1 MDCKEFKNIVADL
14 FDKDV
19 EPSIRAKCEEH
30 MGECSACRKYYE
42 DMLAA
47 AEALRPKHSPV
58 AENKEKGSS
67 LLTLHSSL
75 FKVAAS
81 LVGILMLSGIALA
94 AYHAKPSGQTV
105 IEPQSIHALPKIT
118 KAEWDRYMKLLD
130 EKGEPTDTTGYGDL
144 TVYKDLYGCSCSWYC
159 GGNVKNV
166 TASSHLPRIGTF
178 SYEAGNAHDFNHETV
193 WATKGKGIGES
204 LTYTFEGS
212 CPRITKVKILNGHV
226 KNEKAWR
233 DNSRVKTLLMYYNDK
248 PYRLLELED
257 SRSLQYFDVDTVGY
271 GPDVE
276 NAPKWTLKFE
286 IKEVY
291 PGAKYQ
297 DCVIADFI
305 FDGIDVH

>member
-47 AEALRPKHSPV
+47 AEALRPKYSPV
-58 AENKEKGSS
+58 AENKETGSS
-67 LLTLHSSL
+67 LPMPYSSL

-94 AYHAKPSGQTV
+94 AYHAKSSGQTV
-105 IEPQSIHALPKIT
+105 IEPQSIHAMPKIT
-118 KAEWDRYMKLLD
+118 KAEWDRCMKLLD

-144 TVYKDLYGCSCSWYC
+144 TVYNDLYGCSCSWYC
-159 GGNVKNV
+159 GGSVKSV
-166 TASSHLPRIGTF
+166 TASSHLPRIGRF
-178 SYEAGNAHDFNHETV
+178 SYEAENAHDFNHETV

-226 KNEKAWR
+226 KNERIWR
-233 DNSRVKTLLMYYNDK
+233 ANSRVKRMRMYFDGKPIATLSLQ
-248 PYRLLELED
+248 D
-257 SRSLQYFDVDTVGY
+257 SRSLQTFNVGTLGY
-271 GPDVE
+271 HDSTKPD
-276 NAPKWTLKFE
+276 WTLRFE
-286 IKEVY
+286 ILDVY
-291 PGAKYQ
+291 PGTRY
-297 DCVIADFI
+297 DDTVIAELY